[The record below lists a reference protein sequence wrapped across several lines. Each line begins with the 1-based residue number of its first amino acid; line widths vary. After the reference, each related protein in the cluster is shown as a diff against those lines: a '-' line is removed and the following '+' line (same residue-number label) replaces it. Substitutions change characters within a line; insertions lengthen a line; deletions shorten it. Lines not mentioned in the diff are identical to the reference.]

1 MYKKR
6 TIHFSMFIVLCF
18 LLILLMGC
26 NADSAIYPEDPDEDE
41 KVETDLLTVD
51 EVAEEEP
58 EQAENVVQPR
68 PKYWVAVD
76 VDVLRLRSGPGT
88 DHEIINRLQYGTV
101 LTVLRE
107 DQEWLCV
114 KTADG
119 QIGWV
124 HGDYVKMSDERSVR
138 IAEKAGKLADEADKT
153 LRYLGMRNKEIIDLF
168 GEPHLIFDVPGPG
181 GECYVY
187 DDIPISFIFAGQTEV
202 VNNLALGKGAEIKG
216 ITIGMTLEQIEAVW
230 GVTDSKGYDE
240 GFINLGSL
248 PWYAIY
254 QIDSTET
261 IVVYIFFKEE
271 GGPSVKADVHW
282 KSFW

>member
-1 MYKKR
+1 
-6 TIHFSMFIVLCF
+6 
-18 LLILLMGC
+18 MGC
-26 NADSAIYPEDPDEDE
+26 NADSAIYPEDPDDE
-41 KVETDLLTVD
+41 KVETELLTVD

-68 PKYWVAVD
+68 TKYWVAVD

-88 DHEIINRLQYGTV
+88 DHEVINRLQNGTV

-124 HGDYVKMSDERSVR
+124 HGNYVKMSDERSMR
-138 IAEKAGKLADEADKT
+138 IAEKAGKMVDEADTT
-153 LRYLGMRNKEIIDLF
+153 LSYLGMRNKEIVDLF
-168 GEPHLIFDVPGPG
+168 GEPNLIFDVPGPG
-181 GECYVY
+181 GEWYVY

-202 VNNLALGKGAEIKG
+202 VNNLALSKGAEIKG

-230 GVTDSKGYDE
+230 GVTDSKGYNED
-240 GFINLGSL
+240 FIDNGRL
-248 PWYAIY
+248 PWHAIFSM
-254 QIDSTET
+254 DSTEV
-261 IVVYIFFKEE
+261 IAVYIFFKEE
-271 GGPSVKADVHW
+271 HGPSVVADVLW
-282 KSFW
+282 KSF